1 MTAESMQHSDGQ
13 RVTPV
18 GVEQPPMRFSRD
30 VPTDGSLLSACG
42 ILGDSAAIHKL
53 GQLLQKLADTEA
65 TVLIVGET
73 GTGKEL
79 VARALHMQSRR
90 SKGPFIAI
98 NCAAV
103 PETLLESELF
113 GHAKGAF
120 TDASSDK
127 VGLFEQASGGTL
139 FLDEIGEI
147 PPAMQAKLLRALQER
162 KIRAVGGAVEREFDA
177 RIIAATNK
185 DLGREVADG
194 RFRADLYYR
203 INVVIVEVPPLRDR
217 GDDLLLLAQR
227 FVRDTAARSRKL
239 VRGLSDDA
247 VRVLREYRWPGNVR
261 ELQNSI
267 ERAVALCDGALVTA
281 NELPPT
287 IRDVTERRPTLP
299 QVVLERDTLPSLH
312 EVEQRYVR
320 YVLEHT
326 GNNKTHAARLLGIDR
341 KTLQRKLDRWR
352 RRAAAKGDSPPTS
365 QPPASQSPVSEVTGN
380 GNGETK
386 H

>member
-1 MTAESMQHSDGQ
+1 MLGE
-13 RVTPV
+13 
-18 GVEQPPMRFSRD
+18 
-30 VPTDGSLLSACG
+30 CG
-42 ILGDSAAIHKL
+42 IVGDSDAIRKL
-53 GQLLQKLADTEA
+53 AQLLLKLADTEA
-65 TVLIVGET
+65 TVLVVGET

-113 GHAKGAF
+113 GHVKGAF
-120 TDASSDK
+120 TDAHNDK
-127 VGLFEQASGGTL
+127 VGLFQQASGGTL

-162 KIRAVGGAVEREFDA
+162 KIRPVGGSSEHEFDA

-185 DLGREVADG
+185 DLGREVEEG

-203 INVVIVEVPPLRDR
+203 INVVIVEVPPLRER
-217 GDDLLLLAQR
+217 GDDLLLLAER
-227 FVRDTAARSRKL
+227 FVHDTASRSRKV
-239 VRGLSDDA
+239 VRGLSGDA
-247 VRVLREYRWPGNVR
+247 VRALREYRWPGNVR

-267 ERAVALCDGALVTA
+267 ERAVALCDGPLVTA
-281 NELPPT
+281 SELPPQV
-287 IRDVTERRPTLP
+287 REVTEKRPTLP
-299 QVVLERDTLPSLH
+299 QVVLERDSLPSLH

-352 RRAAAKGDSPPTS
+352 RRAEAAAVKND
-365 QPPASQSPVSEVTGN
+365 N
-380 GNGETK
+380 GQNGANGETK